1 MADRNFHIYFDRE
14 NDHSIDYLLGI
25 LEDVRSTTLQ
35 IVKNISNEELDWQ
48 YKKGWNTIGALLSH
62 ISALEHYFRI
72 EYIEERKLTEE
83 ENQKWLP
90 ALDMGEYLSLLICNR
105 SIDEY
110 VADFTES
117 RRMLMQALTGM
128 SFDRFS
134 RRMEGY
140 DPDTGC
146 NLAWVLFHMIED
158 EIYHRGQIS
167 IVRKLYK
174 EANYLMAK

>member
-1 MADRNFHIYFDRE
+1 MSKRNFQIYFDRK
-14 NDHSIDYLLGI
+14 NDRSIDYLLGI
-25 LEDVRSTTLQ
+25 LEDVRATTLQ
-35 IVKNISNEELDWQ
+35 ALKNISNQELDWQ
-48 YKKGWNTIGALLSH
+48 CKKGWNTIGALLSH

-90 ALDMGEYLSLLICNR
+90 ALDMGEYLPQLICNR
-105 SIDEY
+105 SIGDY
-110 VADFTES
+110 VAEFTES

-140 DPDTGC
+140 DSDTGC
-146 NLAWVLFHMIED
+146 NLAWVLFHMAED

-167 IVRKLYK
+167 ILRKLYK
-174 EANYLMAK
+174 ETITLRD